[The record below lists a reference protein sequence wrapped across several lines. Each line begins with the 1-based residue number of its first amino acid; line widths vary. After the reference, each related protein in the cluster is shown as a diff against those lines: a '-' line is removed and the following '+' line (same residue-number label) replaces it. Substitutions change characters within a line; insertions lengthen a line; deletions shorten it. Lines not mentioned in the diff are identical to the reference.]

1 MDSARLVADLDSLQ
15 RRAVT
20 TTAAP
25 LRILAGAGSG
35 KTRVL
40 TRRIAHRVATGEADP
55 RHVLA
60 LTFTRKAAGEMRSRL
75 RQLGLRDELAAGTFH
90 AVAYAQLRNLWADR
104 GQRPWELVDR
114 KVPLVADLLP
124 RGGRGGTTALDV
136 VGEIEWAKARQISPE
151 AYRAAVTESDR
162 RPGVDPTTVVEVYT
176 RYEEQKKRRR
186 LLDFDDLLDG
196 WRRAIERG
204 DDFAQA
210 QRWRFRHV
218 FVDEFQDVNPLQHA
232 VLKALLASSVD
243 LCVVGDPRQAIYA
256 WNGADA
262 GYLVDFD
269 RWWPGGATVELIDNY
284 RSTPQILAVAAGV
297 LAGGAISGR
306 GAGRRKGDGV
316 EDITGGASL
325 QLRAHRPDGR
335 PPSIV
340 AFPDDATEAAGVARR
355 VRDAH
360 QPGGR
365 WGRQAILVRTNG
377 QSALMEQ
384 ALRAVGVPCRVRAG
398 GGFLNQPEVRAALR
412 EIGRTSGPFTTVV
425 ADLGTMADAARPSAS
440 DEPDLTGSESSD
452 DATAR
457 DESRPPRRA
466 VTAPVGSDD
475 RAANIETLQRLAR
488 DYAALVPDPSV
499 GGFTSWLR
507 TSTGADEGGTSD
519 AVEIATFHAAKGLEW
534 PIVHLAGLED
544 GLVPIG
550 HARTPAEIAE
560 ERRLFYVAVTRAE
573 QELHC
578 SWSLERTFGE
588 RTVNR
593 RRSPF
598 VDEAEAAGGL
608 GATPARRGAA
618 RPGDATSQRPP
629 RRRRRNEAGEQ
640 SALHDALREW
650 RREQAKAARVPA
662 YTVFND
668 ETLDDLVAQRPSSPG
683 ELLDV
688 RGMGPVKVSRFG
700 DEILAIVAADDGE

>member
-1 MDSARLVADLDSLQ
+1 VDSARLVADLDSLQ

-232 VLKALLASSVD
+232 VLKALLALLGLRRVEERVRGFLELLASEYGQPCEQGLLLD
-243 LCVVGDPRQAIYA
+243 LRLTHQDMAGALATTRVTVTRVLGMLREEGWLQLDERRRLVIAHLPR
-256 WNGADA
+256 NGA
-262 GYLVDFD
+262 
-269 RWWPGGATVELIDNY
+269 
-284 RSTPQILAVAAGV
+284 ST
-297 LAGGAISGR
+297 
-306 GAGRRKGDGV
+306 
-316 EDITGGASL
+316 
-325 QLRAHRPDGR
+325 
-335 PPSIV
+335 
-340 AFPDDATEAAGVARR
+340 
-355 VRDAH
+355 
-360 QPGGR
+360 
-365 WGRQAILVRTNG
+365 
-377 QSALMEQ
+377 M
-384 ALRAVGVPCRVRAG
+384 
-398 GGFLNQPEVRAALR
+398 
-412 EIGRTSGPFTTVV
+412 
-425 ADLGTMADAARPSAS
+425 GT
-440 DEPDLTGSESSD
+440 
-452 DATAR
+452 
-457 DESRPPRRA
+457 
-466 VTAPVGSDD
+466 
-475 RAANIETLQRLAR
+475 
-488 DYAALVPDPSV
+488 
-499 GGFTSWLR
+499 
-507 TSTGADEGGTSD
+507 
-519 AVEIATFHAAKGLEW
+519 
-534 PIVHLAGLED
+534 
-544 GLVPIG
+544 
-550 HARTPAEIAE
+550 
-560 ERRLFYVAVTRAE
+560 
-573 QELHC
+573 
-578 SWSLERTFGE
+578 
-588 RTVNR
+588 
-593 RRSPF
+593 
-598 VDEAEAAGGL
+598 
-608 GATPARRGAA
+608 
-618 RPGDATSQRPP
+618 
-629 RRRRRNEAGEQ
+629 
-640 SALHDALREW
+640 
-650 RREQAKAARVPA
+650 
-662 YTVFND
+662 
-668 ETLDDLVAQRPSSPG
+668 
-683 ELLDV
+683 
-688 RGMGPVKVSRFG
+688 
-700 DEILAIVAADDGE
+700 